1 MNSGSREKIIGAAVY
16 EFAKKGYDPVT
27 TRDICARA
35 DINIS
40 AIYYYFKN
48 KRGLYE
54 EVLRYVVDVIN
65 SYLGDVIKEYDE
77 FKKYTPVA
85 SECRK
90 MLKQIIHKFI
100 EGICLPKVS
109 KEIVTIYLM
118 EYVKPSECFH
128 IFEENLNKV
137 YMPIISDLLM
147 EANEGK
153 MTEENATL
161 STFMLFSQIFNVAV
175 RKDSISKMMGW
186 SNYSEKEIKKICEVI
201 DNSFIL

>member
-1 MNSGSREKIIGAAVY
+1 MNSGSKDKILKVAIK
-16 EFAKKGYDPVT
+16 EFAEKGYEPVT
-27 TRDICARA
+27 TRDICSKA

-40 AIYYYFKN
+40 AIYYYFQN

-54 EVLRYVVDVIN
+54 EVLRRVVEILN
-65 SYLGDVIKEYDE
+65 SYLGDVIKEYKE
-77 FKKYTPVA
+77 LKKYAPEA

-90 MLKQIIHKFI
+90 MLQRIIHKFI
-100 EGICLPKVS
+100 EGICLPKVP
-109 KEIVTIYLM
+109 KEIVKIYLM
-118 EYVKPSECFH
+118 EYVNPSECFY
-128 IFEENLNKV
+128 IFEESLNKV
-137 YMPIISDLLM
+137 YMPIVADLLM
-147 EANEGK
+147 EANEGR

>member
-1 MNSGSREKIIGAAVY
+1 MNSGSKEKILDIAVK
-16 EFAKKGYDPVT
+16 EFAEKGYEAVA
-27 TRDICARA
+27 TRDICAKA
-35 DINIS
+35 NINIS
-40 AIYYYFKN
+40 AIYYYFQN

-54 EVLRYVVDVIN
+54 GVLCRVVEVLN
-65 SYLGDVIKEYDE
+65 SYLGDMIKEYNE

-85 SECRK
+85 EECRK
-90 MLKQIIHKFI
+90 MLQRIIHKFI
-100 EGICLPKVS
+100 EGICLPKVP

-128 IFEENLNKV
+128 IFEDSLNKV
-137 YMPIISDLLM
+137 YMPIIADLLM
-147 EANEGK
+147 EANEGR

-175 RKDSISKMMGW
+175 RKESISKMMGW
-186 SNYSEKEIKKICEVI
+186 ANYSEKEIKKICEVI

>member
-1 MNSGSREKIIGAAVY
+1 MNSGSKEKIIKVAIK
-16 EFAKKGYDPVT
+16 EFAEKGYEPVT
-27 TRDICARA
+27 TRDICAKA
-35 DINIS
+35 GINIS
-40 AIYYYFKN
+40 AIYYYFQN

-54 EVLRYVVDVIN
+54 EVLRNVVEILN
-65 SYLGDVIKEYDE
+65 SYLGDVIDDYKEL
-77 FKKYTPVA
+77 KKYVPEA

-90 MLKQIIHKFI
+90 MLPRIIHKFI
-100 EGICLPKVS
+100 EGICLPKVP
-109 KEIVTIYLM
+109 KEIVKIYLM
-118 EYVKPSECFH
+118 EYVNPSECFY
-128 IFEENLNKV
+128 IFEESLNKV
-137 YMPIISDLLM
+137 YMPIVADLLM

-186 SNYSEKEIKKICEVI
+186 ENYSENEIKKICEVI

>member
-1 MNSGSREKIIGAAVY
+1 MNSGSKDKIIKVAIK
-16 EFAKKGYDPVT
+16 EFAEKGYEPVT
-27 TRDICARA
+27 TRDICAKA

-40 AIYYYFKN
+40 AIYYYFQN

-54 EVLRYVVDVIN
+54 EVLCRVVEILN
-65 SYLGDVIKEYDE
+65 SYLGDVIDDYKEL
-77 FKKYTPVA
+77 KKYVPEA
-85 SECRK
+85 LECRK
-90 MLKQIIHKFI
+90 MLQRIIHKFI
-100 EGICLPKVS
+100 EGICLPKVP
-109 KEIVTIYLM
+109 KEIVKIYLM
-118 EYVKPSECFH
+118 EYVNPSECFY
-128 IFEENLNKV
+128 IFEESLNKV
-137 YMPIISDLLM
+137 YMPIVADLLM

-186 SNYSEKEIKKICEVI
+186 KNYSENEIKKICEVI